1 MDDTTTAQPLA
12 GAALAPRP
20 PARLS
25 VIIPCYNEAPNVPE
39 MVRRLDATLA
49 GIAWEAVFVDDDSP
63 DGTAAVAKGI
73 AAADPRVR
81 CIRRVGRRGLA
92 SACIEGVLSSAAP
105 HVAVIDGD
113 LQHDETLLP
122 AMLALLESGEAEL
135 VIGSRHVE
143 GGSAAAGFTTWR
155 ARLSEAGTAL
165 AARVLPMPVSDPM
178 SGFFALKREV
188 FEEVVPRL
196 NGTGF
201 KILLDVILSAGRPLR
216 VRELAYGFRARQAG
230 ESKLD
235 ATVMVEFLGLLVD
248 KAIGGI
254 LPLRFLSFAAVGLVG
269 VVAHMAVLA
278 LAHGAMG
285 LGFGPSM
292 ALATLVAMTVN
303 FVVNNRLTYR
313 DRRLRGLAMLRGLA
327 LFYLVCGV
335 GALANNGVAALLLE
349 GGGLGWGLAGV
360 AGAVMTVVWN
370 YVMSATLVWRAR

>member
-1 MDDTTTAQPLA
+1 MDDAAPHPLPPPA
-12 GAALAPRP
+12 AVTSGA
-20 PARLS
+20 ARLS
-25 VIIPCYNEAPNVPE
+25 VVIPCYNEAANVPE
-39 MVRRLDATLA
+39 MVRRLDAALA
-49 GIAWEAVFVDDDSP
+49 GVAWEAVFVDDDSP
-63 DGTAAVAKGI
+63 DGTAVVAKAI
-73 AAADPRVR
+73 AARDPRVR

-92 SACIEGVLSSAAP
+92 SACIEGILSSSAP

-113 LQHDETLLP
+113 LQHDEALLP
-122 AMLALLESGEAEL
+122 AMLALLEAGEAEL
-135 VIGSRHVE
+135 VIGSRHVA
-143 GGSAAAGFTTWR
+143 GGSAAAGFTALR

-188 FEEVVPRL
+188 FDELAPKL

-235 ATVMVEFLGLLVD
+235 ATVLVEFLGLLVD
-248 KAIGGI
+248 KAIGGV
-254 LPLRFLSFAAVGLVG
+254 LPLRFLAFAAVGLVG
-269 VVAHMAVLA
+269 VLVHMAVLS
-278 LAHGAMG
+278 LAFGLLG
-285 LGFGPSM
+285 LGFGPAM

-313 DRRLRGLAMLRGLA
+313 DRRLRGVAMLRGLA
-327 LFYLVCGV
+327 LFYLVCGI